1 VEGNDPNIALS
12 EAQTLEE
19 VRARKA
25 SRPDARNLQ
34 VTATSAFA
42 CLASAVA
49 LCVLGRGA
57 FGPVDLWAFGL
68 LVVLWVVV
76 GHVRYEVVGGD
87 VLLTQ
92 PVFVPML
99 VLLPPPWVPIAII
112 TGELASNLFD
122 VARRR
127 QRLSRV
133 PVALAFSWFAL
144 GPALVL
150 TLHGPDPLAWDDTP
164 ILLLA
169 LVAQFAFDGV
179 SSILR
184 EWLGIGVSPRALLR
198 PLATC
203 YVIDALL
210 APLGLV
216 VGLEGQHGIAAT
228 LAVLGLTGLLWLL
241 AVDRRRTIDHTMELA
256 GAYKGASEAARID
269 PLTGLGNRLAWEE
282 MLEQAERD
290 RLHHGTQVTVVLIDL
305 DNLKLAND
313 TLGHQFGDQ
322 LIVATAMAVS
332 TCMRPQDFGARI
344 GGDELAILVQGSDT
358 TAMQL
363 QQDVRAAIEAA
374 PPLGDFLLSASLG
387 SASSPPATAVSDAV
401 ALADA
406 RMYADKQA
414 RKAGRGR
421 MAA

>member
-12 EAQTLEE
+12 EAQALED

-25 SRPDARNLQ
+25 SRLGARNLL
-34 VTATSAFA
+34 VTATSAAA
-42 CLASAVA
+42 CLASALA
-49 LCVLGRGA
+49 LCLFGRHGLPA
-57 FGPVDLWAFGL
+57 LDLWAFGL
-68 LVVLWVVV
+68 LIVLWVVV

-99 VLLPPPWVPIAII
+99 VLLPAPWVPIAII
-112 TGELASNLFD
+112 AGELASNLFD

-127 QRLSRV
+127 QQLSRV

-150 TLHGPDPLAWDDTP
+150 TLRGPAPLGWHDAP

-169 LVAQFAFDGV
+169 LAAQFAFDGT

-184 EWLGIGVSPRALLR
+184 EWLGIGISPRTLLR

-256 GAYKGASEAARID
+256 GAYKGASAAARID

-282 MLEQAERD
+282 RLEEAERD
-290 RLHHGTQVTVVLIDL
+290 RLHHGTPVTVVLIDL

-322 LIVATAMAVS
+322 LIVATAMAIC

-344 GGDELAILVQGSDT
+344 GGDELAILVQGNEI

-363 QQDVRAAIEAA
+363 LVDVRNAIEAA

-387 SASSPPATAVSDAV
+387 SASSPPATAVSDAI

-414 RKAGRGR
+414 RKTGRR
-421 MAA
+421 AA